1 MEHTAREVCRL
12 EERKNFIQHSS
23 IKNKLTHKLP
33 VIKPDRAGAMM
44 TRQPRKTGRRRNDTF
59 QCNICR
65 YAHMI
70 IKTAHDTRVTFFFL
84 KFINFY

>member
-44 TRQPRKTGRRRNDTF
+44 TRQLRKTGRRRNDTF

>member
-1 MEHTAREVCRL
+1 
-12 EERKNFIQHSS
+12 
-23 IKNKLTHKLP
+23 
-33 VIKPDRAGAMM
+33 M

-70 IKTAHDTRVTFFFL
+70 IKTAHDTRVTILFS
-84 KFINFY
+84 